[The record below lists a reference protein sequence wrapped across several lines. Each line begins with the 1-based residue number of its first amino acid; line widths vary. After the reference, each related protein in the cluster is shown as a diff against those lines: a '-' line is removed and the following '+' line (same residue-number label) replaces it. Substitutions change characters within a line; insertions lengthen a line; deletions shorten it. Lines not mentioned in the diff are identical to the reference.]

1 MSIKDRMLNHIS
13 NNVEWF
19 LNTDVSVEVIP
30 YYNMTNS
37 VFSRAK
43 EYLVTGY
50 VDFDDV
56 VCLVS
61 TSILEPGKSGI
72 LFTTDAMYC
81 KSWGLLT
88 TKYQN
93 YYFSYEFPDFDFH
106 NDFYEDRMK
115 ELMKDLNDIS
125 VDETDQLT
133 INDVIDMGRKV
144 GVAALGGMAVLDF
157 LSLIGDNIVYQNN
170 DQIANEIAKLENSN
184 NEENVNAIAIYKD
197 FIPLMNQFALVC
209 EKAENEGDDI
219 SEETWHE
226 LISLLYGLLLTLY
239 NQTVQN
245 IDISPDD
252 EKEYSKFE
260 NWLVFWALMFYD
272 GDQFREVYPVDLLE
286 EMPECWGAVIALID
300 EILEDE
306 WDESFLSIV
315 YEFAEEIISNNTEM
329 LEIMSNSDWDDDF
342 IEAMENIIELKN
354 QAVKSLEDVLDRATD
369 YLYDLLSDP
378 EDE

>member
-93 YYFSYEFPDFDFH
+93 Y
-106 NDFYEDRMK
+106 
-115 ELMKDLNDIS
+115 
-125 VDETDQLT
+125 
-133 INDVIDMGRKV
+133 
-144 GVAALGGMAVLDF
+144 
-157 LSLIGDNIVYQNN
+157 
-170 DQIANEIAKLENSN
+170 
-184 NEENVNAIAIYKD
+184 
-197 FIPLMNQFALVC
+197 
-209 EKAENEGDDI
+209 
-219 SEETWHE
+219 
-226 LISLLYGLLLTLY
+226 
-239 NQTVQN
+239 
-245 IDISPDD
+245 
-252 EKEYSKFE
+252 
-260 NWLVFWALMFYD
+260 
-272 GDQFREVYPVDLLE
+272 
-286 EMPECWGAVIALID
+286 
-300 EILEDE
+300 
-306 WDESFLSIV
+306 
-315 YEFAEEIISNNTEM
+315 
-329 LEIMSNSDWDDDF
+329 
-342 IEAMENIIELKN
+342 
-354 QAVKSLEDVLDRATD
+354 
-369 YLYDLLSDP
+369 
-378 EDE
+378 